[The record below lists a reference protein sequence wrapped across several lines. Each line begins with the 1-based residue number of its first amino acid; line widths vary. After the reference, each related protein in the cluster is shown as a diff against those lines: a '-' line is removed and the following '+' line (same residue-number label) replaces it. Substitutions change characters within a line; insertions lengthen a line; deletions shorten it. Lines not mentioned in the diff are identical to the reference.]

1 MCSQTRFLWFKGHLI
16 PFSCFAILNSFGP
29 VPRASGRMF
38 MFSLPY
44 SFSTVP
50 RASGLVIMFC
60 AQKLI
65 FSGTEGVGSR
75 FYILCF
81 RNHFRRYQGRRVTF
95 SCFTLP
101 NPFWALPM
109 ASGPFFMFFALGLVF
124 SATRA
129 LEPVFIFSTPEL
141 IFGSIDGVG
150 SRFHILR
157 SRTYFRR
164 YRGRGVSF
172 SCFALLY

>member
-1 MCSQTRFLWFKGHLI
+1 
-16 PFSCFAILNSFGP
+16 
-29 VPRASGRMF
+29 

-44 SFSTVP
+44 LFSTVP
-50 RASGLVIMFC
+50 RVSGLVIMFC
-60 AQKLI
+60 AEKLI
-65 FSGTEGVGSR
+65 FSGTEGVRSR
-75 FYILCF
+75 FHILRF

-101 NPFWALPM
+101 NLFLALPM
-109 ASGPFFMFFALGLVF
+109 ASGPVFIFCALGLVF
-124 SATRA
+124 GATWA
-129 LEPVFIFSTPEL
+129 SEPVFIFSTHEL
-141 IFGSIDGVG
+141 IFGSIDGIG

-164 YRGRGVSF
+164 YRGRQSPFSYFPLTNSFSF